1 MFIIVELTIPCLNI
15 SMEMSRG
22 TEMNIKNRGPYF
34 FNGMMNINNLDPNNI
49 KIDEKSHKNILIY
62 CIGYVTPSSVKPLYL
77 IINYW
82 N

>member
-1 MFIIVELTIPCLNI
+1 
-15 SMEMSRG
+15 MEMSRG

-34 FNGMMNINNLDPNNI
+34 FSGMMNINNLDPNNI
-49 KIDEKSHKNILIY
+49 KIDEKSYKNILIY